1 MLELIGIEKR
11 YGTRTVLSIDR
22 FAFAP
27 GVRTCIIGGNG
38 AGKSTLLRILAGTL
52 SPEKGGQI
60 VRPEGLRVAYMPQ
73 KPYPFA
79 KSVLQNVLLG
89 VREGDRQQRRQKA
102 KQAIEAVGLQ
112 AFTAQ
117 RGDRLSGGEM
127 QRMAFARTI
136 ADRHDVLILD
146 EPTAS
151 ADIGASAR
159 VEQALLAYAE
169 RHGCGVI
176 MSTHS
181 LVQAMRVA
189 QQVVFMDKGR
199 IVEMGPPEQVIL
211 HPTNALTRAFVS
223 HVALQIHD
231 PIPPAQP

>member
-102 KQAIEAVGLQ
+102 EQAIEAVGLQ

-136 ADRHDVLILD
+136 ADRHDVLILN
-146 EPTAS
+146 S
-151 ADIGASAR
+151 
-159 VEQALLAYAE
+159 
-169 RHGCGVI
+169 
-176 MSTHS
+176 
-181 LVQAMRVA
+181 
-189 QQVVFMDKGR
+189 
-199 IVEMGPPEQVIL
+199 
-211 HPTNALTRAFVS
+211 LTRLMQLLPWHTTEKCSLSGLRSTRPVPWSLLTITSSCKRLAKP
-223 HVALQIHD
+223 L
-231 PIPPAQP
+231 PAS